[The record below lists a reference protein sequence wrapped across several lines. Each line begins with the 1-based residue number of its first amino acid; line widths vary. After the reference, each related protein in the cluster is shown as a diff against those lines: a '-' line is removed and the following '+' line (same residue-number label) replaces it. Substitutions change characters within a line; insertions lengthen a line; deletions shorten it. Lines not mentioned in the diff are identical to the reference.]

1 MNERNATLLALDG
14 AMAPLFAV
22 VAKAKEGASLL
33 MRDTTFRRTSSPFE
47 LASVLRAEAPFAVLG
62 SKGPVSWGWGFTG
75 WEERKP
81 VLYQCGFEDRVGISD
96 AFLELAGFD
105 RADVQ
110 KELTLLE
117 SLGHVAFVE
126 VTL

>member
-1 MNERNATLLALDG
+1 MNERNSTLLEIEG

-22 VAKAKEGASLL
+22 VAKAKDGASLL

-47 LASVLRAEAPFAVLG
+47 LASVLRAEEPLAVLG
-62 SKGPVSWGWGFTG
+62 GKGPVSWCWGFPG
-75 WEERKP
+75 WEKRKP
-81 VLYQCGFEDRVGISD
+81 VLYQCGFEGRVGISD

-126 VTL
+126 VKL